1 MLKTSRIALTFA
13 FGTLTFLAACNA
25 DKDADSGPAYC
36 PPAADAGGDQDALLQ
51 DVVALDGSA
60 SAFMDPDD
68 PDLVCNQDLELVYTW
83 SFQAVPIGSAV
94 DDGALSD
101 NNSPTAVAA
110 TFQPDVVGT
119 YVVNLS
125 VADEITGVS
134 AQQDLT
140 IITVT
145 SSDGL
150 PIADAGDDQTGE
162 VDTRIELDGSNSSD
176 PEGAELEFS
185 WSISSAPDCSALESD
200 DLYNANTD
208 NPSMLCDCA
217 GTYLVELVVSDG
229 VQWSGV
235 DSATVTCTDGDQ
247 APVADAGD
255 SRTMEPCTDTVI
267 TLDGFGS
274 YDPEGEA
281 LVYQWNLLSVP
292 AESTAT
298 EADLSDTTVPDPDFA
313 WDVAG
318 DYTFQLQVFDGDTWS
333 APDVVTLTFVDV
345 TTANTAPVS
354 NAGEDASVDLEATCT
369 TSSYVWTC
377 DDCEAT
383 EFSIDGSGSYDPD
396 GDDIG
401 YIWSTEDLSVTIQS
415 TYGFKTDVSV
425 PETTATYGTSTAWD
439 FDINLEVA
447 DCSESDNDTVRLTVN
462 CEGTN

>member
-13 FGTLTFLAACNA
+13 LGTLTFLAACT
-25 DKDADSGPAYC
+25 DKEEDTGPAYC

-51 DVVALDGSA
+51 ELVTLDGSA
-60 SAFMDPDD
+60 SSFLDPDD
-68 PDLVCNQDLELVYTW
+68 PELTCNQDLEIVYTW

-101 NNSPTAVAA
+101 NNSPTAVAP

-119 YVVNLS
+119 YVVNLT
-125 VADEITGVS
+125 VEDEITGVS
-134 AQQDLT
+134 AQQDLVVV
-140 IITVT
+140 TVT

-150 PIADAGDDQTGE
+150 PIADAGDDQTGA
-162 VDTRIELDGSNSSD
+162 VSTRIELDGSGSSD
-176 PEGAELEFS
+176 PEGAELDFS
-185 WSISSAPDCSALESD
+185 WSISSAPDCSSLESD
-200 DLYNANTD
+200 DLYNSNTD
-208 NPSMLCDCA
+208 APSMICDCA

-247 APVADAGD
+247 PPVADAGD
-255 SRTMEPCTDTVI
+255 SRTMEPCTDSVI

-281 LVYQWNLLSVP
+281 LTYQWNLLSVP
-292 AESTAT
+292 SDSVAT
-298 EADLSDTTVPDPDFA
+298 EADLSDTSLANPEFA
-313 WDVAG
+313 WDVPG
-318 DYTFQLQVFDGDTWS
+318 DYTFQLQVFDGVEWS
-333 APDVVTLTFVDV
+333 PPDIVTLTFVDV
-345 TTANTAPVS
+345 TTGNTPPVA
-354 NAGEDASVDLEATCT
+354 NAGENASVDLEATCT

-383 EFSIDGSGSYDPD
+383 EFEVDGSGSYDPD

-401 YIWSTEDLSVTIQS
+401 YSWSSDDRSVVVQS
-415 TYGFKTDVSV
+415 QYGFKTDIYV
-425 PETTATYGTSTAWD
+425 PETAATYGTATAWD
-439 FDINLEVA
+439 FDVNLEVA
-447 DCSESDNDTVRLTVN
+447 DCSEADIDTVRLTVN